1 MAPHKN
7 PGLCFCVQCG
17 PIPIRLY
24 TLNLEPQFT
33 VHSHC
38 FRSNPWLQQDVK
50 HATEV
55 HQLMEPVE
63 IKGSKQR
70 QVEDDRIM
78 IHGCMPCSKETKDT
92 LAEMLDFSLLKD
104 PIFII
109 FTLSNFCTSVG
120 FNIPY
125 VYIAVSIHCSM

>member
-1 MAPHKN
+1 MAPHES
-7 PGLCFCVQCG
+7 PGPYYCIQCG

-38 FRSNPWLQQDVK
+38 FRSNPWLHQDVK
-50 HATEV
+50 HAAEV
-55 HQLMEPVE
+55 HQLMEPGE

-70 QVEDDRIM
+70 QVEDDRIT
-78 IHGCMPCSKETKDT
+78 ICGCMPCSKETRDT

-104 PIFII
+104 PIFIV